1 MPVPGFSAASQK
13 EDCPRPGSACH
24 LPSVPVPLILP
35 EPTLV
40 RWQRWSDGGDGV
52 GVVVRAVRV
61 ARLSVL
67 DAGSRDAVT
76 GAVVVRVSAAEMA
89 TWQVLMASLRVT
101 WLVLAVSAAR
111 RRLWRQLRWW
121 WPQPFGGIV
130 DASSGGPGRTRGTA
144 AEAGG
149 RQGEGTSGRG
159 SRGLLVCGGL
169 GGVPGGDKAGPV
181 WKLLEPGKCPWH

>member
-40 RWQRWSDGGDGV
+40 CWQRWSDGGDGV

-61 ARLSVL
+61 ARSSVL

-130 DASSGGPGRTRGTA
+130 DASSGDQGAPVGQLPRPA
-144 AEAGG
+144 ADRVRALVGGAREASWSAGG
-149 RQGEGTSGRG
+149 WGGFREETKLGQSGN
-159 SRGLLVCGGL
+159 C
-169 GGVPGGDKAGPV
+169 
-181 WKLLEPGKCPWH
+181 